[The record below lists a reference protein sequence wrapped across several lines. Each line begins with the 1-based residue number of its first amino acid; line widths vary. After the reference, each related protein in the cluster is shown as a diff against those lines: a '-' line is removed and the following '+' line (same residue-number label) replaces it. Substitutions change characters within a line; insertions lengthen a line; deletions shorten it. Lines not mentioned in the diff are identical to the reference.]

1 MIFMPKPPVKYL
13 LLDIN
18 DVTNVC
24 GSIWSDELSKLL
36 KIKPIYLPAWL
47 CHNGVLEGKY
57 YVVED
62 V

>member
-24 GSIWSDELSKLL
+24 GSIRSDELCRLL
-36 KIKPIYLPAWL
+36 KIKPVYLSAWM

>member
-1 MIFMPKPPVKYL
+1 MPKPPVRYL

-36 KIKPIYLPAWL
+36 KIKPIYLP
-47 CHNGVLEGKY
+47 V
-57 YVVED
+57 
-62 V
+62 

>member
-1 MIFMPKPPVKYL
+1 MIFMPKPPVRYL

-24 GSIWSDELSKLL
+24 GSIRSDELCRLL
-36 KIKPIYLPAWL
+36 KIKPVYLSAWL
-47 CHNGVLEGKY
+47 CRKGVLEGKY